1 MFASLFQKLPLFT
14 LRASLGLDNTIIQA
28 IISQVNLAQ
37 QANPSLDLEC
47 LTKCGIPIPTDFFNM
62 NPSGMFPDGC

>member
-14 LRASLGLDNTIIQA
+14 LRASLGLDNTIIEA
-28 IISQVNLAQ
+28 IIAQVNLVQ

-47 LTKCGIPIPTDFFNM
+47 LTKCGIPVPSEFFST
-62 NPSGMFPDGC
+62 NPSGIFPDGY